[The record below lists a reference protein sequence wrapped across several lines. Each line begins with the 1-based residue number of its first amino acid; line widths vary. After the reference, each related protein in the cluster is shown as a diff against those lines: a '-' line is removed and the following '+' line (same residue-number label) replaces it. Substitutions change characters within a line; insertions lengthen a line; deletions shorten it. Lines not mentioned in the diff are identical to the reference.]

1 MSSAANQLGFAN
13 GWRPRSIESLR
24 GYTIRQLSQDLVAG
38 LTVGLVALPL
48 AMAFAIASGVPPQ
61 AGLYTAVVAGFLI
74 SALGGSRTQ
83 IGGPTGAFVVIVAG
97 IVLKFGVDGLALVG
111 IMAGV
116 LLLVMGFTGLGSAV
130 KYIPRPVTI
139 GFTNGIALLIASTQI
154 KDFFGLNTP
163 PVPGDFLSRIRMLL
177 HYAGTARWET
187 FAIAAGSLAIILLW
201 PLLTKR
207 VPGSIVALL
216 LSTALVAVFHLPIET
231 IGSKFGGIPQGF
243 PRFILPGFHAAHI
256 LPLLPSAFTVA
267 LLAAVESLLS
277 AVVAD
282 GMSGDRHNSNVELV
296 AQGVANIASPLFG
309 GIPATGAIARTATNI
324 RSGAQTP
331 VAGMVHALTLLAI
344 LLVAAPLARFVP
356 LATLAAV
363 LFVVAYNMG
372 EWREIATILRL
383 SKTDIAVWFT
393 TFALTVFADLTVA
406 VGVGMTL
413 AALLYI
419 YRIAETTTVAPVT
432 REYLEDGQAHILQD
446 KDIPSNV
453 TILRIHGPFLFGTT
467 DKLAEATRDLASFGD
482 VVILRLRNM
491 TALDATGI
499 HALEQFSDRLHSAG
513 KRLLLCGARDQ
524 PSRLISQSGFPEHV
538 GAENVLPHVQAAL
551 SRARGPGRLRR
562 DRPATG
568 SRSRASATLTL
579 CFTRLKSIQEAQV
592 KSLLKLLA
600 HIGRSFGISSPSDNA
615 RRDASWKQ
623 KQGVPT
629 SASPDPGLNPPLQD
643 PVSKIQQKNNADC
656 LLLQASCFLAG
667 ILKKLERSDGRDVG
681 SSILRSPVPDPGSG
695 RAKPLIPLPLQ

>member
-1 MSSAANQLGFAN
+1 MSSGQQWF
-13 GWRPRSIESLR
+13 PRSIGCLR
-24 GYTIRQLSQDLVAG
+24 GYTAREFSQDLIAG

-61 AGLYTAVVAGFLI
+61 TGLYTAVVAGFLI

-97 IVLKFGVDGLALVG
+97 IVVKFGLAGLALVG
-111 IMAGV
+111 IMAGL

-154 KDFFGLNTP
+154 KDFFGLKTP
-163 PVPGDFLSRIRMLL
+163 PVRSEFLARISMNI
-177 HYAGTARWET
+177 HYAGTTRWQT
-187 FAIAAGSLAIILLW
+187 VTVAAASLAIILLW
-201 PLLTKR
+201 PRLTKR
-207 VPGSIVALL
+207 LPGSIVALL
-216 LSTALVAVFHLPIET
+216 FSTAVVAAFHLPIET

-243 PRFILPGFHAAHI
+243 PHFVLPNFQAAHI

-282 GMSGDRHNSNVELV
+282 GMSGDHHNSNMELI
-296 AQGVANIASPLFG
+296 AQGVANIVSPLFG

-324 RSGAQTP
+324 RSGALTP
-331 VAGMVHALTLLAI
+331 IAGMVHALTLLAI

-356 LATLAAV
+356 LATLAAA

-372 EWREIATILRL
+372 EWREIGTILRL

-393 TFALTVFADLTVA
+393 TFALTLLADLTVA
-406 VGVGMTL
+406 VGVGMAL

-419 YRIAETTTVAPVT
+419 YRVAETTTVEPVT
-432 REYLEDGQAHILQD
+432 RQYLEDGQAHILQD
-446 KDIPSNV
+446 KNIPSNV

-467 DKLAEATRDLASFGD
+467 EKLAEATKDLTQFGD

-499 HALEQFSDRLHSAG
+499 HAVERFSDRLHKAG
-513 KRLLLCGARDQ
+513 KTLLLCGARDQ
-524 PSRLISQSGFPEHV
+524 PSQLIAQSDFLKHV
-538 GAENVLPHVQAAL
+538 GAWNVLPNVQVAL
-551 SRARGPGRLRR
+551 DRARE
-562 DRPATG
+562 
-568 SRSRASATLTL
+568 
-579 CFTRLKSIQEAQV
+579 IQEDFA
-592 KSLLKLLA
+592 
-600 HIGRSFGISSPSDNA
+600 
-615 RRDASWKQ
+615 
-623 KQGVPT
+623 
-629 SASPDPGLNPPLQD
+629 GL
-643 PVSKIQQKNNADC
+643 
-656 LLLQASCFLAG
+656 
-667 ILKKLERSDGRDVG
+667 
-681 SSILRSPVPDPGSG
+681 G
-695 RAKPLIPLPLQ
+695 RALALELEHRPI

>member
-1 MSSAANQLGFAN
+1 MTPSQR
-13 GWRPRSIESLR
+13 WVPRSLESLR
-24 GYTIRQLSQDLVAG
+24 NYNLHKLTQDTIAG
-38 LTVGLVALPL
+38 VTVGLVALPL
-48 AMAFAIASGVPPQ
+48 AMAFAIASGVSPQ

-97 IVLKFGVDGLALVG
+97 IVVKFGLSGLAMVG

-116 LLLVMGFTGLGSAV
+116 LLLIMGFTGLGTAV
-130 KYIPRPVTI
+130 KFIPRPVTI

-154 KDFFGLNTP
+154 KDFLGLTTP
-163 PVPGDFLSRIRMLL
+163 PVPSEFLPRIQMLL
-177 HYAGTARWET
+177 RYAATARWQT
-187 FAIAAGSLAIILLW
+187 VAVAAASLAIILLW
-201 PLLTKR
+201 PRITKR
-207 VPGSIVALL
+207 LPGTIVALL
-216 LSTALVAVFHLPIET
+216 LSTLAVAIFHLPIET

-243 PRFILPGFHAAHI
+243 PHFTLPNFRAEHI

-282 GMSGDRHNSNVELV
+282 GMSGDHHNSNMELV

-324 RSGAQTP
+324 RSGALTP
-331 VAGMVHALTLLAI
+331 VSGMVHALTLLAI

-383 SKTDIAVWFT
+383 SKTDIAVWIT
-393 TFALTVFADLTVA
+393 TFSLTVLADLTVA
-406 VGVGMTL
+406 VGVGMAL

-419 YRIAETTTVAPVT
+419 YRIAETTTVATVT
-432 REYLEDGQAHILQD
+432 PEYLADGQAHILQD
-446 KDIPSNV
+446 KEIPPNV

-467 DKLAEATRDLASFGD
+467 EKLAEETKDLNQFAE

-499 HALEQFSDRLHSAG
+499 HALEKFSDRLRKTG
-513 KRLLLCGARDQ
+513 KTLLLCGARDQ
-524 PSRLISQSGFPEHV
+524 PSRLISRSDLLKHIGP
-538 GAENVLPHVQAAL
+538 ENVLPHVQAAL
-551 SRARGPGRLRR
+551 TRAQELQGDFEGVGRDLAA
-562 DRPATG
+562 D
-568 SRSRASATLTL
+568 
-579 CFTRLKSIQEAQV
+579 
-592 KSLLKLLA
+592 LA
-600 HIGRSFGISSPSDNA
+600 HR
-615 RRDASWKQ
+615 
-623 KQGVPT
+623 
-629 SASPDPGLNPPLQD
+629 PL
-643 PVSKIQQKNNADC
+643 
-656 LLLQASCFLAG
+656 
-667 ILKKLERSDGRDVG
+667 
-681 SSILRSPVPDPGSG
+681 
-695 RAKPLIPLPLQ
+695 

>member
-1 MSSAANQLGFAN
+1 MRSSQQWL
-13 GWRPRSIESLR
+13 PRSIECLR
-24 GYTIRQLSQDLVAG
+24 GYTARQFTQDLIAG
-38 LTVGLVALPL
+38 FTVGLVALPL

-97 IVLKFGVDGLALVG
+97 IVVKFGLGGLALVG
-111 IMAGV
+111 IMAGI
-116 LLLVMGFTGLGSAV
+116 LLLMMGITGLGTAV

-154 KDFFGLNTP
+154 KDFLGEKTP
-163 PVPGDFLSRIRMLL
+163 TVPSEFLARIRMLL
-177 HYAGTARWET
+177 HYVGTTRWQT
-187 FAIAAGSLAIILLW
+187 VAVAATSLAIILLW
-201 PLLTKR
+201 PRLTKR

-216 LSTALVAVFHLPIET
+216 LSTAAVAGFHLPIET

-243 PRFILPGFHAAHI
+243 PHFALPSFQLAHI

-282 GMSGDRHNSNVELV
+282 GMSGDHHNSNVELV
-296 AQGVANIASPLFG
+296 AQGVANIVSPLFG

-324 RSGAQTP
+324 RSGSLTP

-372 EWREIATILRL
+372 EWREIGTIVRL
-383 SKTDIAVWFT
+383 SKTDIAVWIT
-393 TFALTVFADLTVA
+393 TFALTVLADLTVA
-406 VGVGMTL
+406 VGVGMAL

-419 YRIAETTTVAPVT
+419 YRIAETTTVEAVT
-432 REYLEDGQAHILQD
+432 PEYLEDGQAHILQD

-453 TILRIHGPFLFGTT
+453 TILRIHGPFLFGATE
-467 DKLAEATRDLASFGD
+467 KLADATKDLAKLGD

-499 HALEQFSDRLHSAG
+499 HALEQFSERLRKTG
-513 KRLLLCGARDQ
+513 KTLLLCGARNQ
-524 PSRLISQSGFPEHV
+524 PSQLISRSDFLKHV
-538 GAENVLPHVQAAL
+538 GPENVLPNIQAAL
-551 SRARGPGRLRR
+551 ARVNE
-562 DRPATG
+562 
-568 SRSRASATLTL
+568 
-579 CFTRLKSIQEAQV
+579 IQGDFEG
-592 KSLLKLLA
+592 
-600 HIGRSFGISSPSDNA
+600 IGRELA
-615 RRDASWKQ
+615 LEMEHR
-623 KQGVPT
+623 
-629 SASPDPGLNPPLQD
+629 PL
-643 PVSKIQQKNNADC
+643 
-656 LLLQASCFLAG
+656 
-667 ILKKLERSDGRDVG
+667 
-681 SSILRSPVPDPGSG
+681 
-695 RAKPLIPLPLQ
+695 